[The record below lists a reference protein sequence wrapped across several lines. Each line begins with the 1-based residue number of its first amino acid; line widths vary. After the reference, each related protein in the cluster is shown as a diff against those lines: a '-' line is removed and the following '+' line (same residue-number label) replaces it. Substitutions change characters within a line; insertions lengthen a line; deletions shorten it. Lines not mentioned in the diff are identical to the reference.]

1 MKDENAGMNRRTFLR
16 NTGVGGAAMALST
29 GIAGNLLAAEG
40 TENSAKAAVP
50 TRTFGKSGVPVSML
64 ALGGIDWTTNQ
75 NLLRMALNMGV
86 TFWDTADNYQN
97 GKTDIGIG
105 QYLEKNPEDRKKV
118 FICTKAMMKDTPEQ
132 FTASLDTSLQNMK
145 TDYVDAFLYHNVDS
159 PDKLTPEIQKW
170 SEQKKKEGKIKL
182 FGFSTHTKKEE
193 VLQHAAS
200 LGWIDAIMLT
210 YNYVL
215 MKKDE
220 MNRGVDA
227 CAKTGIGLIA
237 IKSQAKIPDIVET
250 DEELKALDHFMEKG
264 CTLEQAKLK
273 AVWSD
278 ERIAT
283 ICSNI
288 TNLTILKDNVAAATN
303 NVALS
308 GRDFDVLNR
317 LAAATCSHYCQ
328 GCGKCM
334 AAMEDGTRIPDIMR
348 YMMYYN
354 SYGNRDLARSLY
366 GRLPGKLRASLSSMD
381 FKPAE
386 SACPHGLKIGSIMR
400 KASNLLA

>member
-1 MKDENAGMNRRTFLR
+1 MKNENTGMNRRTFLR
-16 NTGVGGAAMALST
+16 NTGVGGAAVALSA
-29 GIAGNLLAAEG
+29 GIAGNLIAAEG
-40 TENSAKAAVP
+40 TKSSAKSVVP

-64 ALGGIDWTTNQ
+64 SFGGIDWTVNQ
-75 NLLRMALNMGV
+75 NLLRMGLNMGV

-105 QYLEKNPEDRKKV
+105 QYLEKKPEDREKL

-132 FTASLDTSLQNMK
+132 FSASLDTSLQNMK
-145 TDYVDAFLYHNVDS
+145 TDYVDAFLYHNVNS

-170 SEQKKKEGKIKL
+170 AEQKKKEGKIKL
-182 FGFSTHTKKEE
+182 FGFSTHSKSEE
-193 VLQHAAS
+193 ILKHAAS

-215 MKKDE
+215 MNKDE
-220 MNRGVDA
+220 MKRGVDA
-227 CAKTGIGLIA
+227 CAKAGIGLIA
-237 IKSQAKIPDIVET
+237 IKSQAKIPDITET
-250 DEELKALDHFMEKG
+250 PEELGALNHFMEKG

-288 TNLTILKDNVAAATN
+288 TNLTILKDNVAAATD
-303 NVALS
+303 NVSLS
-308 GRDFDVLNR
+308 SRDFEVLNR
-317 LAAATCSHYCQ
+317 LAAATCRHYCQ

-334 AAMEDGTRIPDIMR
+334 AAMENKAPISDIMR

-381 FKPAE
+381 FTPAE
-386 SACPHGLKIGSIMR
+386 SVCPHGMKVGSIMR
-400 KASNLLA
+400 KASTLLV